1 MTNHRKTFIQKAAY
15 ALVYLAGLT
24 WLALSLRAEKL
35 DTAEYWKAFAYRH
48 AAGEQFETSM
58 TEDQRK
64 LREAMNKA
72 AQQIAAERAKLS
84 EACKAIGQELDET
97 GQQPVCKAK
106 SVK

>member
-1 MTNHRKTFIQKAAY
+1 MTNHRKTLIQKAAY

-24 WLALSLRAEKL
+24 WLALSLRADKL
-35 DTAEYWKAFAYRH
+35 DTTEYWEAYAYRH
-48 AAGEQFETSM
+48 AAGKQFEASLTA
-58 TEDQRK
+58 EQRQM
-64 LREAMNKA
+64 RESMNKA